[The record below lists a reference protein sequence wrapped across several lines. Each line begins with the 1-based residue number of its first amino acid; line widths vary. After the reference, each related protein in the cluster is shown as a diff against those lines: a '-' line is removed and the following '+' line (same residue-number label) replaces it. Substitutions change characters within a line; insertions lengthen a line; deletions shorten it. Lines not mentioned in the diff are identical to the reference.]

1 MLKKKKKKKIFF
13 FNNYMSIGLKV
24 ILSQLAKL
32 LDSQGERLKFE
43 SGGVKDCRKI
53 TLSEDNQHMILIKT
67 NLMI

>member
-1 MLKKKKKKKIFF
+1 
-13 FNNYMSIGLKV
+13 MSIGLKV

-43 SGGVKDCRKI
+43 IGGVKDCRKI